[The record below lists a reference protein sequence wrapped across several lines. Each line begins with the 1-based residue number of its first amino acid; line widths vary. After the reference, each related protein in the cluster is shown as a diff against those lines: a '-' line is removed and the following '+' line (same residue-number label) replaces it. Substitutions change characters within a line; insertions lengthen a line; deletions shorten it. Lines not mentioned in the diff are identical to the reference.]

1 MARFLTCKEAK
12 DIAPRRIKPTKSTKT
27 TILIV
32 GEGPTEKAFLQY
44 LKELYVTRDD
54 DFAVKIEYGS
64 GGAPC
69 SVVQKAIRLRGSRAY
84 DKCYVLFDADRP
96 LETDYKLSDRMNKRP
111 RIEILKATPCIE
123 GLFLAILKH
132 PGFFQNS
139 ALSDNCKREF
149 HAKYISEDK
158 KMDKRSYM
166 DKSPRTVLDEC
177 RTQVLELD
185 VILKTMQV

>member
-1 MARFLTCKEAK
+1 MT
-12 DIAPRRIKPTKSTKT
+12 PRRIKPTRNTKT

-44 LKELYVTRDD
+44 LKELYLARDY
-54 DFAVKIEYGS
+54 AVAIKVECGS
-64 GGAPC
+64 GGSPC

-111 RIEILKATPCIE
+111 HVEVLKATPCIE

-132 PGFFQNS
+132 PGFSQVS
-139 ALSDNCKREF
+139 AVSDSCKRDF
-149 HAKYISEDK
+149 HADYISEEK
-158 KMDKRSYM
+158 KMDKRSYATRFS
-166 DKSPRTVLDEC
+166 KTILDS
-177 RTQVLELD
+177 RRGQVPELD
-185 VILKTMQV
+185 IILKAMQV

>member
-1 MARFLTCKEAK
+1 MT
-12 DIAPRRIKPTKSTKT
+12 PRRMKPTKSTKI

-44 LKELYVTRDD
+44 LKELYIARDG
-54 DFAVKIEYGS
+54 DFAVKIECGS

-96 LETDYKLSDRMNKRP
+96 LETDRKLSDRMNKRP
-111 RIEILKATPCIE
+111 RIEVLKSTPCVE
-123 GLFLAILKH
+123 GLFLAILKY
-132 PGFFQNS
+132 PGFSQAS
-139 ALSDNCKREF
+139 ASSDSCKWEF

-158 KMDKRSYM
+158 KMDKRSYA
-166 DKSPRTVLDEC
+166 DKFPRTVLDE
-177 RTQVLELD
+177 RRAQVLELD
-185 VILKTMQV
+185 VILRAMQT